1 MFAKIIIDGTEY
13 AAQYDDAHASL
24 FGFDSDSAFYNV
36 YVQSERA
43 IERAVFCAVEADY
56 STGVN
61 KNITVTLF
69 PVAA

>member
-13 AAQYDDAHASL
+13 TAQYDDVHCSL
-24 FGFDSDSAFYNV
+24 FGFDSDSEFYNV

-43 IERAVFCAVEADY
+43 IERAVFRAVEADY

-69 PVAA
+69 RAAA